1 MPAQP
6 RGRACQSCQ
15 SIKIKCELGAAGGGP
30 PPCERCVRLGKTCTL
45 APPKRQKDRVAELE
59 AKVEALTKLLSAQGL
74 QDPTVEARRLPTPS
88 TGTDEQS
95 DPEPTVALQKKRKLE
110 TSIYERELQTSSTDD
125 SSHEGLHADLNDGN
139 VASRLDRLVSIELQ
153 QRVLDEYIASYQ
165 SVLAVVPLS
174 TGTKVETLRDT
185 MPHVLHAIV
194 YIASC
199 GVLSWELQD
208 KINLSLIEDL
218 TSKTLAQCKKS
229 QDLLLALQLVCLWY
243 RSPRNSTQIPLFQ
256 LVHISSDMAIDLGFG
271 GFQNPPSLSIAGM
284 QEGLLGG
291 VESCRVWLISFIV
304 CDTVALLRRKAN
316 EQKWS
321 LHHDYCLALVE
332 SNGGGSENNHLLWLA
347 QHARAARILAT
358 ISDEMDLQTAL
369 VSPVVGTPTC
379 QQVMYVLQSQ
389 ITAWRLQMPVDLWS
403 SSLKFTGFY
412 MELLLNEPVLYTPT
426 NKIAFAAPFLI
437 ERVSVT
443 DFAAPILTQHHIDCV
458 RALTSACHNLL
469 DVAASFTSVEMISL
483 PSLIYAPRVAHAAV
497 LLLVVHVAVTAPE
510 NTYGQAL
517 SAEEVM
523 AEVYL
528 DKCLALVARGIEVD
542 AEAVMIRIVKY
553 ASVLKSWLQQYEST
567 RLTAGEYVDGRPMF
581 HEAFGEQ
588 IRDVGNDQST
598 NVVDAEAATEE
609 ASTQVTVPKFDNDA
623 GFAEFV
629 NLDFAMDD
637 YGLFDLFYEPDLGA
651 NIFET

>member
-6 RGRACQSCQ
+6 RGRACQNCQ

-59 AKVEALTKLLSAQGL
+59 AKVEALTKLLNAQGL
-74 QDPTVEARRLPTPS
+74 QDSTIEATRLPTSS

-95 DPEPTVALQKKRKLE
+95 DREPTVSIQKKRKLE
-110 TSIYERELQTSSTDD
+110 TSVYERELQNSTDD
-125 SSHEGLHADLNDGN
+125 SSPEGLHADLNDSN
-139 VASRLDRLVSIELQ
+139 VTSRLDRLVSIETQ

-174 TGTKVETLRDT
+174 RGTRVESLRET

-291 VESCRVWLISFIV
+291 VESCRVWLISFIIS
-304 CDTVALLRRKAN
+304 DTVALLRRKAN
-316 EQKWS
+316 DQKWS
-321 LHHDYCLALVE
+321 LHHDYCLAMVE
-332 SNGGGSENNHLLWLA
+332 SNARTSEDNHLLWLA
-347 QHARAARILAT
+347 QHARATRILAT
-358 ISDEMDLQTAL
+358 VSDEMDLQTAL

-389 ITAWRLQMPVDLWS
+389 ITAWRLQVPVDLWS
-403 SSLKFTGFY
+403 SSLTFTGFY
-412 MELLLNEPVLYTPT
+412 MELTLNEPVLYTPT
-426 NKIAFAAPFLI
+426 NKTAFAAPYII

-443 DFAAPILTQHHIDCV
+443 DFPAPILTQHHLDCV

-469 DVAASFTSVEMISL
+469 DVATSFTGVEMISL

-497 LLLVVHVAVTAPE
+497 TLLKLHVAVTVPG
-510 NTYGQAL
+510 NTYGQIL

-523 AEVYL
+523 MEVYL
-528 DKCLALVARGIEVD
+528 DKCLDLVARGIEVD
-542 AEAVMIRIVKY
+542 AQSVMVRIVKY
-553 ASVLKSWLQQYEST
+553 AREMKNWLLQYESI
-567 RLTAGEYVDGRPMF
+567 RLTAGENVDGRPMF
-581 HEAFGEQ
+581 QEAFGEQ
-588 IRDVGNDQST
+588 VRNAGRNDF
-598 NVVDAEAATEE
+598 NDAAEPGVPTEE
-609 ASTQVTVPKFDNDA
+609 ATVQVAIPKFEDDA
-623 GFAEFV
+623 AFADFV

-651 NIFET
+651 NT

>member
-1 MPAQP
+1 MPVQP
-6 RGRACQSCQ
+6 RGRACQNCQ

-59 AKVEALTKLLSAQGL
+59 AKVEALTKLLNAQGL
-74 QDPTVEARRLPTPS
+74 QDPTVEATRLPTPS
-88 TGTDEQS
+88 TGTEDEQY
-95 DPEPTVALQKKRKLE
+95 DPKPTVALQKKRKLE
-110 TSIYERELQTSSTDD
+110 TSVYERELQSSTDD
-125 SSHEGLHADLNDGN
+125 SSPEGLHADLDDTN
-139 VASRLDRLVSIELQ
+139 VATRLDRLVSIETQ

-165 SVLAVVPLS
+165 SVLAVVPLPS
-174 TGTKVETLRDT
+174 GTKVESLRET

-271 GFQNPPSLSIAGM
+271 GFQNPPGLSIAGM

-291 VESCRVWLISFIV
+291 VESCRVWLVSFIIS
-304 CDTVALLRRKAN
+304 DTVALLRRKAN

-321 LHHDYCLALVE
+321 RHHDYCLAVVE
-332 SNGGGSENNHLLWLA
+332 SNARTSEDNHLLWLA
-347 QHARAARILAT
+347 QHARAAQILAT
-358 ISDEMDLQTAL
+358 ISEEMDLQTAL

-379 QQVMYVLQSQ
+379 QQIMYVLQSQ
-389 ITAWRLQMPVDLWS
+389 ITAWRLQVPVDLWS
-403 SSLKFTGFY
+403 SSLTFTGFY
-412 MELLLNEPVLYTPT
+412 MEMMLNEPVLYTPT
-426 NKIAFAAPFLI
+426 NKNAFAAPYLI

-443 DFAAPILTQHHIDCV
+443 DFPAPILTQHHIDCV
-458 RALTSACHNLL
+458 RALTSACHGLL
-469 DVAASFTSVEMISL
+469 DIATSFTGLEMISL

-497 LLLVVHVAVTAPE
+497 MLLKIHVAVTVPG
-510 NTYGQAL
+510 NTLGQVL
-517 SAEEVM
+517 SAEEVNIE
-523 AEVYL
+523 AYL
-528 DKCLALVARGIEVD
+528 DKCLELVARGAEVD
-542 AEAVMIRIVKY
+542 SEAVMPRIVKY
-553 ASVLKSWLQQYEST
+553 SSELKRWSQQYDSI
-567 RLTAGEYVDGRPMF
+567 RLAAGENVAGQPMF

-588 IRDVGNDQST
+588 GSNAGAGGFNST
-598 NVVDAEAATEE
+598 TEAGAPTDEVNV
-609 ASTQVTVPKFDNDA
+609 QVTVPRFEDDA
-623 GFAEFV
+623 AFADFV

-637 YGLFDLFYEPDLGA
+637 YGLFDLFYEPDL
-651 NIFET
+651 NTTTFDT

>member
-45 APPKRQKDRVAELE
+45 AQPKRQKDRVAELE
-59 AKVEALTKLLSAQGL
+59 AKVEALTRLLNAQGL
-74 QDPTVEARRLPTPS
+74 QDPTVEAARLPTPG

-95 DPEPTVALQKKRKLE
+95 EPEVTVALQKKRKLE
-110 TSIYERELQTSSTDD
+110 TSVYEREVQNSTDD
-125 SSHEGLHADLNDGN
+125 SSPEGLHSDVSDSN
-139 VASRLDRLVSIELQ
+139 VTSRLDRLVSIELQ
-153 QRVLDEYIASYQ
+153 QRVLDEYIAHYQ

-174 TGTKVETLRDT
+174 SGTRAESLRET

-218 TSKTLAQCKKS
+218 TSKALAQCKKS

-291 VESCRVWLISFIV
+291 VESCRVWLISFIIS
-304 CDTVALLRRKAN
+304 DTVALLRRKAN

-321 LHHDYCLALVE
+321 LHHDYCLAVVE
-332 SNGGGSENNHLLWLA
+332 SNGRSSEDNNLLSLA
-347 QHARAARILAT
+347 QHARATRILAT

-369 VSPVVGTPTC
+369 ISPVIGTPTC
-379 QQVMYVLQSQ
+379 EQIMYVLQSQ
-389 ITAWRLQMPVDLWS
+389 ISAWRLQAPVDLWS
-403 SSLKFTGFY
+403 SSLTFNGFY
-412 MELLLNEPVLYTPT
+412 MEMILHEPLLYTPT
-426 NKIAFAAPFLI
+426 NKNAFAAPFLI
-437 ERVSVT
+437 ERISVT
-443 DFAAPILTQHHIDCV
+443 DFPAPILTQHHINCV
-458 RALTSACHNLL
+458 RALASACHNLL
-469 DVAASFTSVEMISL
+469 DIATSFTGIEMVSL
-483 PSLIYAPRVAHAAV
+483 PSLVYAPRVAHAAIM
-497 LLLVVHVAVTAPE
+497 LLKLHVAVTVPG

-523 AEVYL
+523 TEVYF
-528 DKCLALVARGIEVD
+528 DKCLELVARGIEID
-542 AEAVMIRIVKY
+542 SETVMVRIVKY
-553 ASVLKSWLQQYEST
+553 VSELKKWLLQYESI
-567 RLTAGEYVDGRPMF
+567 RLAAGEHVDGQPLF
-581 HEAFGEQ
+581 HEAFGE
-588 IRDVGNDQST
+588 RKWNPGDNGFNETVEAGTST
-598 NVVDAEAATEE
+598 KEGDA
-609 ASTQVTVPKFDNDA
+609 QVTVPKFEDDTA
-623 GFAEFV
+623 FADFV
-629 NLDFAMDD
+629 NLDFNMDD
-637 YGLFDLFYEPDLGA
+637 YGLFDLFYEPDGA
-651 NIFET
+651 TTFET

>member
-15 SIKIKCELGAAGGGP
+15 SIKIKCELGSAGGGP

-59 AKVEALTKLLSAQGL
+59 AKVEALTKLLNAQGL

-95 DPEPTVALQKKRKLE
+95 DPELAVAQQKKRKLE
-110 TSIYERELQTSSTDD
+110 TSVYARELQTSSTDD
-125 SSHEGLHADLNDGN
+125 SSPEGLHADLNDGN

-165 SVLAVVPLS
+165 SVFAVVPLS
-174 TGTKVETLRDT
+174 RGTKVESLRET

-199 GVLSWELQD
+199 GVLPWELQD

-243 RSPRNSTQIPLFQ
+243 RSPRHSTQIPLFQ
-256 LVHISSDMAIDLGFG
+256 LVHIASDMAIDLGFG

-291 VESCRVWLISFIV
+291 VESCRVWLISFIIS
-304 CDTVALLRRKAN
+304 DTVALLKRKSN
-316 EQKWS
+316 DQKWS

-332 SNGGGSENNHLLWLA
+332 SNGGGSQNNHLLWLA

-379 QQVMYVLQSQ
+379 QQIMYVLQSQ
-389 ITAWRLQMPVDLWS
+389 ITAWRLQVPVNLWS
-403 SSLKFTGFY
+403 SSLTFTGFY
-412 MELLLNEPVLYTPT
+412 MEMLLNEPVLYTPT
-426 NKIAFAAPFLI
+426 NKSAFAAPFLI

-443 DFAAPILTQHHIDCV
+443 DFPAPILTQHHIDCI

-469 DVAASFTSVEMISL
+469 DVAASFTAVEMIAL

-497 LLLVVHVAVTAPE
+497 LLLKVHVAITIPG
-510 NTYGQAL
+510 NTYGQVL
-517 SAEEVM
+517 SPEEVM

-528 DKCLALVARGIEVD
+528 DKCLALVARGVEVD

-553 ASVLKSWLQQYEST
+553 ASVLKSWLQPYEST
-567 RLTAGEYVDGRPMF
+567 RLSAGEYVEGQPMF

-588 IRDVGNDQST
+588 IRGAGNDPS
-598 NVVDAEAATEE
+598 NDVMDAGAATED

-629 NLDFAMDD
+629 NLEFAMDD
-637 YGLFDLFYEPDLGA
+637 YGLFDLFYEPGLDA
-651 NIFET
+651 NAFET